1 MRSYAL
7 TRINK
12 KLMNFDLEIFLE
24 IAIIDGVRR
33 FGNGMALPA
42 GPLREPRS
50 RLDSVDLLVCNGGR
64 PGAGGEDI
72 DLVGGPDANDRL
84 LIFGSNFFAPVT
96 VRLTGCDIT
105 DQDQV
110 KATVAATVDQ
120 HGKLNALCNIA
131 GALRFDNTLEVN
143 MDDFDQI
150 MRINCYGTF
159 MMCQAAIPHLL
170 ETRGFIVNMASTA
183 ALGAHA
189 WTAAYSSSKGAV
201 LALTKCLAVEYHL
214 EGLNCNAICPAG
226 VDTPMIAEAA
236 DHLPKGADMRL
247 LTKVMS
253 LDGSFA
259 PATDV
264 AGAVAFLACEDAN
277 FINGD
282 YIRTDGG
289 LLT

>member
-1 MRSYAL
+1 MIHYIST
-7 TRINK
+7 TRISKEGNYMTRFYDK
-12 KLMNFDLEIFLE
+12 IVLITGAASGIGKASAER
-24 IAIIDGVRR
+24 IASEGGTVVCVDRQEQSVRE
-33 FGNGMALPA
+33 AA
-42 GPLREPRS
+42 DAIVQS
-50 RLDSVDLLVCNGGR
+50 GGK
-64 PGAGGEDI
+64 ATAM
-72 DLVGGPDANDRL
+72 V
-84 LIFGSNFFAPVT
+84 
-96 VRLTGCDIT
+96 CDIT
-105 DQDQV
+105 DQAAV
-110 KATVAATVDQ
+110 NATIANTVEQ
-120 HGKLNALCNIA
+120 YGKLNALCNIA
-131 GALRFDNTLEVN
+131 GVLRFDNTLEVT
-143 MDDFDQI
+143 MEDFEQI
-150 MRINCYGTF
+150 MRINCFGTF

-170 ETRGFIVNMASTA
+170 ETKGFIVNMASTA

-226 VDTPMIAEAA
+226 VETPMVTAAAEQ
-236 DHLPKGADMRL
+236 LPEGADMRL

-259 PATDV
+259 PASDV

>member
-1 MRSYAL
+1 MARFDDKVVLITGAASGIGKASAERISSEGGTVVCVDHQEQAVRETADTIVQSGGKAIAL
-7 TRINK
+7 
-12 KLMNFDLEIFLE
+12 
-24 IAIIDGVRR
+24 V
-33 FGNGMALPA
+33 
-42 GPLREPRS
+42 
-50 RLDSVDLLVCNGGR
+50 
-64 PGAGGEDI
+64 
-72 DLVGGPDANDRL
+72 
-84 LIFGSNFFAPVT
+84 
-96 VRLTGCDIT
+96 CDIT
-105 DQDQV
+105 DQAAV
-110 KATVAATVDQ
+110 KASVATTVDQ
-120 HGKLNALCNIA
+120 YGKLNALCNIA
-131 GALRFDNTLEVN
+131 GALRFDNTLEAK
-143 MDDFDQI
+143 MEDFEQI
-150 MRINCYGTF
+150 MRINCFGTF

-170 ETRGFIVNMASTA
+170 DTKGFIVNMASTA

-201 LALTKCLAVEYHL
+201 LALTKCIAVEYHL

-226 VDTPMIAEAA
+226 VDTPMLTEASQ
-236 DHLPKGADMRL
+236 HLPEGADMRL

>member
-1 MRSYAL
+1 M
-7 TRINK
+7 TR
-12 KLMNFDLEIFLE
+12 F
-24 IAIIDGVRR
+24 
-33 FGNGMALPA
+33 
-42 GPLREPRS
+42 
-50 RLDSVDLLVCNGGR
+50 
-64 PGAGGEDI
+64 
-72 DLVGGPDANDRL
+72 NDRIV
-84 LIFGSNFFAPVT
+84 LITGAASGIGKASAERIANEGGT
-96 VRLTGCDIT
+96 VVCVDRQEQAVGEVADAIVQSGGKATAMVCDIT
-105 DQDQV
+105 DQAAV
-110 KATVAATVDQ
+110 NTTVANTVEQ
-120 HGKLNALCNIA
+120 YGKLNALCNIA
-131 GALRFDNTLEVN
+131 GALRFDNTLEVT
-143 MDDFDQI
+143 MEDFEQI
-150 MRINCYGTF
+150 MRVNCFGTF

-170 ETRGFIVNMASTA
+170 ETKGFIVNMASTA

-214 EGLNCNAICPAG
+214 KGLNCNAICPAG
-226 VDTPMIAEAA
+226 VETPMVAAAAEQ
-236 DHLPKGADMRL
+236 LPEGADMRL

-259 PATDV
+259 PPGDV

>member
-1 MRSYAL
+1 MARFEDKVVLITGAASGIGKASAERIASESGTVICVDRDAAAVQQTARDIVDSGGKAEAL
-7 TRINK
+7 
-12 KLMNFDLEIFLE
+12 
-24 IAIIDGVRR
+24 V
-33 FGNGMALPA
+33 
-42 GPLREPRS
+42 
-50 RLDSVDLLVCNGGR
+50 
-64 PGAGGEDI
+64 
-72 DLVGGPDANDRL
+72 
-84 LIFGSNFFAPVT
+84 
-96 VRLTGCDIT
+96 CDIT

-110 KATVAATVDQ
+110 KANVAAAVAQ

-143 MDDFDQI
+143 MDDFEQI
-150 MRINCYGTF
+150 MRINCFGTF

-201 LALTKCLAVEYHL
+201 LAMTKCIAVEFHL

-226 VDTPMIAEAA
+226 VDTPMVGEAA
-236 DHLPKGADMRL
+236 EHLPEGADMRL

>member
-1 MRSYAL
+1 MARFEDKVVLITGAASGIGKASAERIASEAGTVICVDRDETAVRETARS
-7 TRINK
+7 IV
-12 KLMNFDLEIFLE
+12 E
-24 IAIIDGVRR
+24 
-33 FGNGMALPA
+33 
-42 GPLREPRS
+42 S
-50 RLDSVDLLVCNGGR
+50 GGR
-64 PGAGGEDI
+64 ANA
-72 DLVGGPDANDRL
+72 LV
-84 LIFGSNFFAPVT
+84 
-96 VRLTGCDIT
+96 CDIT
-105 DQDQV
+105 DQTQEPTTI
-110 KATVAATVDQ
+110 ATPVAE

-201 LALTKCLAVEYHL
+201 LAMTKCIAVEYHL

-226 VDTPMIAEAA
+226 VDTPMLAAAAE
-236 DHLPKGADMRL
+236 HLPEGADMRL

-259 PATDV
+259 PTSDV
-264 AGAVAFLACEDAN
+264 AGAVAFLACEAAN